1 MARTLGR
8 TAMINAG
15 FVDFA
20 FAGVAVVPEVLLLA
34 GYAAEALLLMVP
46 MLIGACLISLYFQQ
60 AQGDESAEDPGASAP
75 DATAPVARGSVH
87 RV

>member
-1 MARTLGR
+1 
-8 TAMINAG
+8 MINAG

-20 FAGVAVVPEVLLLA
+20 FVGVAVVPEVLLLA

-46 MLIGACLISLYFQQ
+46 MLIGACLVSLYFQQ
-60 AQGDESAEDPGASAP
+60 TQDDESAEGPGTSAP
-75 DATAPVARGSVH
+75 DATAPEARSPVH